1 MSKVFLM
8 LTQGLCVLG
17 GRPQR
22 QSPIFITSN
31 QEYILREHDL
41 SVDKDLDHQL
51 SVWQVFVT
59 VKWPPSLPSWLYCT
73 LCNKVTL
80 CSLNLKSR
88 ELHSTRDSIYKN
100 WRSFQIS
107 FRFFQSFILA
117 WTHGSVLIKNRIG
130 YNSIMFYTAALT
142 FLHHCGNYD
151 CLQSYAVR
159 YSRFILYI
167 HFQNQPCLQ
176 GAPVLFTGGDTRSQG
191 VGSQVYRY

>member
-1 MSKVFLM
+1 M

-117 WTHGSVLIKNRIG
+117 WTHGSVLIKKQDWLQFNHVLYCCSDIPA
-130 YNSIMFYTAALT
+130 SLWELWLLT
-142 FLHHCGNYD
+142 VLRCK
-151 CLQSYAVR
+151 
-159 YSRFILYI
+159 IL
-167 HFQNQPCLQ
+167 
-176 GAPVLFTGGDTRSQG
+176 
-191 VGSQVYRY
+191 QVYFVHPLSKSAMSPRSPSSFHWRWH